1 MNTLI
6 FAERNIK
13 EIIRDPVTVFFGIC
27 FPIILLLLLTLIQ
40 SNVPVELF
48 SINKLAPG
56 IAVFG
61 LSFIALFS
69 GTLVAKDRTSAFLMR
84 LYSSPMKPYQFIL
97 GYAIPFIPLSLV
109 QSAVCF
115 AVAVL
120 LGLPLDFNI
129 VVGIASVI
137 PAALFYT
144 GIGILCGC
152 AFSDKQVGGICGAL
166 LTNVSAWLSG
176 IWFDISLMGKT
187 LESVAN
193 CLPFANA
200 VRLAQS
206 VFCDELTCSAKT
218 FIIVMAYAT
227 VALLAAAVLFS
238 AKMKSDN
245 K

>member
-6 FAERNIK
+6 FAGRNAK
-13 EIIRDPVTVFFGIC
+13 EITRDPVTVFFGIC
-27 FPIILLLLLTLIQ
+27 FPVILLLLLTLIQ
-40 SNVPVELF
+40 SNIPVEQF
-48 SINKLAPG
+48 PISKLAPG
-56 IAVFG
+56 MAVFG

-69 GTLVAKDRTSAFLMR
+69 GMLVARDRTSAFLMR
-84 LYSSPMKPYQFIL
+84 LYSSPIKPYQFII
-97 GYAIPFIPLSLV
+97 GYALPFIPLSLV

-120 LGLPLDFNI
+120 LGLPFDFNI
-129 VVGIASVI
+129 IVGIVSVM

-166 LTNVSAWLSG
+166 LTNLSAWLSG

-187 LESVAN
+187 IEKIAY

-200 VRLAQS
+200 VLS
-206 VFCDELTCSAKT
+206 VQRAYNADLTSAVKP
-218 FIIVMAYAT
+218 FIIISIYGVIS
-227 VALLAAAVLFS
+227 LLAAAVLFS
-238 AKMKSDN
+238 VKMKSDN